1 MGAKNSKEAAFVE
14 RIQRDPEWFMR
25 RVLGIKYISPQQV
38 QVIESVRD
46 NRRTAAPAGHG
57 VGKTFLAALL
67 VLWFLYAH
75 ADSKVV
81 TTAPTW
87 FQVENL
93 LWRNLKRAHTN
104 SPVTLGGRL
113 GRAKLELG
121 DEWYAV
127 GLSTND
133 PTRFQGIHAP
143 KVMVVFD
150 EATGVHP
157 EIWDASNGLVVG
169 TDDRILGIGNPT
181 DPSSQFKVH
190 CDSGLWNVI
199 ELSSEQHPN
208 VLENRVIVPGAVTRA
223 WIEEREAEYGGRDTG
238 MFRARVL
245 GKWPEQGDDIL
256 ISQQL
261 VERAQERWKG
271 MHGSEVKR
279 TLEAVGCDVARF
291 GNDETVIYKIFDGG
305 YVPDCVVKRGQDL
318 MQTAGD
324 LMKFAQAGLL
334 ASRIGV
340 DDAGLGGG
348 VTDRLREQGKYV
360 RACNGGEG
368 ATHPDDFVNLRA
380 EMWWALRTE
389 LENATLALPPDPKL
403 KGDLTNLKYSYDSRG
418 RVMLE
423 KKQDLK
429 SRIGRS
435 PDRGDALAIAVW
447 AWKNRGGTF
456 RQTNFKR

>member
-1 MGAKNSKEAAFVE
+1 MAERPHEKAFVE
-14 RIQRDPEWFMR
+14 RIKQDPEWFMR
-25 RVLGIKYISPQQV
+25 RVLGVQYLTPQQLK
-38 QVIESVRD
+38 VITSVRD

-67 VLWFLYAH
+67 VLWFLYANVN
-75 ADSKVV
+75 SKVV

-93 LWRNLKRAHTN
+93 LWRNLKRAHTQ
-104 SPVTLGGRL
+104 SLIPLGGNL
-113 GRAKLELG
+113 GRAKLELD

-143 KVMVVFD
+143 RVMVVFD

-199 ELSSEQHPN
+199 ELSSEDHPN
-208 VLENRVIVPGAVTRA
+208 VLEGRVIIPGAVTRE
-223 WIEEREAEYGGRDTG
+223 WIEEREKEYGGRETG
-238 MFRARVL
+238 LFRARVL

-256 ISQQL
+256 ISQTL
-261 VERAQERWKG
+261 VEAAQAKWSQLKP
-271 MHGSEVKR
+271 S
-279 TLEAVGCDVARF
+279 TIIAIGCDVARF
-291 GNDETVIYKIFDGG
+291 GSDETVFFEIHENGF
-305 YVPDCVVKRGQDL
+305 VPAPIVKNGQDL
-318 MQTAGD
+318 MATAGE
-324 LMKFAQAGLL
+324 LYRHAKSGIRVT
-334 ASRIGV
+334 RIGV

-348 VTDRLREQGKYV
+348 VTDRLREMGV
-360 RACNGGEG
+360 RVQAVNAGEG
-368 ATHPDDFVNLRA
+368 ATASDEFVNRRA
-380 EMWWALRTE
+380 EMWWALREE
-389 LENATLALPPDPKL
+389 LRAGTLALPPDPKL
-403 KGDLTNLKYSYDSRG
+403 KGDLTNLRYSYDSRG
-418 RVMLE
+418 RIKLE
-423 KKQDLK
+423 PKDDVKE
-429 SRIGRS
+429 RIGRS

-447 AWKNRGGTF
+447 AMKHRGGEFKSTPF
-456 RQTNFKR
+456 RR